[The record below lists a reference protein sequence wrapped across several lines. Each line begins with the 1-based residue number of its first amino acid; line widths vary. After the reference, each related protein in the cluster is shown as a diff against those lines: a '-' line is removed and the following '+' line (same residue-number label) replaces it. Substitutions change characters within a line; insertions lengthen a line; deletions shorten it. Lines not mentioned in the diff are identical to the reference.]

1 MAESARKLDENEKPN
16 LKIIEGGSVTPERTQ
31 LHEAENKGI
40 KFRPSNSLKDIK
52 KQESSGDKE
61 NTGWN
66 NNVTGKIPK
75 NNRSRGKS
83 FLKGLKKRGPVVGII
98 GAVLGG
104 GTILTVLTA
113 PSLLIINLKEVMVDK
128 FNYQLTS
135 MELRTNKILRSK
147 INGTTSGVCSGV
159 ISIRCKYST
168 LSENQIKKLTK
179 AGLEIEADGNT
190 VLNRTKVK
198 NIKFNGETIA
208 PNDFMNKYL
217 SDTNFRTAMK
227 KAYNPKFMGFADA
240 VWDKVAS
247 RVKISKKAI
256 KLEGEDDA
264 AKLKNIQDSTK
275 NGIPDKQIIDSEAKK
290 GYKTNGE
297 DITLTEDEL
306 SKANTDEL
314 LKTSKEVAESGKKTV
329 TGLMKGG
336 AKVVKIAARSIGVA
350 ATVQTACEVY
360 SASQAVS
367 NAAKAVRS
375 LQLQRF
381 AMVFLNNADQTK
393 AGTAD
398 PDTISYLGKILTT
411 PDPVTKKTATDSGGY
426 KNAAY
431 NETGTLS
438 TSSSQY
444 LAGGGLAGELSGITN
459 EVGSILGSKK
469 NADSTCGVVNSPAFT
484 LGSAV
489 VGVVAIIGTGGG
501 FTAVQ
506 VAQMAAGAG
515 FSVALIMLPA
525 MLQDIVAGVLVDE
538 GTIGEGAGDAIT
550 SGSGALMSSL
560 AAVGGNAPL
569 TPAQAVAYNELS
581 QDVAS
586 QYATEDQLTSSPFDI
601 TNSNTFLGKIVYGLT
616 PYLSKMSSLSG
627 TLSSIT
633 SLIAKTFSSIFIPNT
648 HATTAS
654 DYEICQ
660 DYDYRELGLATD
672 MFCNVV
678 YGIPEEDL
686 DIDPITVLDK
696 MKGEINTETGE
707 AISGTAYD
715 NFLNNCVNR
724 SVPLGYAGEDLNGDD
739 GTGCLYSDAN
749 KYFYLYTIDKR
760 ILDGMEAVETAI
772 NKSSSFYG
780 SGKFFHP
787 CPDCTTKT
795 SDYGWRILNGEPV
808 FHKGVDFS
816 GGTDNPI
823 YAAADGVVEWALTE
837 EDGDGSAGNWV
848 VIKHEGDL
856 YTTYM
861 HLRDKPM
868 VSTGQKVTA
877 GQQLGIMGNTG
888 DSYGAHLHFQLSTG
902 DFSSNTVDPLQYLDP
917 DVVGQ

>member
-329 TGLMKGG
+329 TNLMKGG
-336 AKVVKIAARSIGVA
+336 AKVV
-350 ATVQTACEVY
+350 
-360 SASQAVS
+360 
-367 NAAKAVRS
+367 
-375 LQLQRF
+375 
-381 AMVFLNNADQTK
+381 
-393 AGTAD
+393 
-398 PDTISYLGKILTT
+398 
-411 PDPVTKKTATDSGGY
+411 
-426 KNAAY
+426 
-431 NETGTLS
+431 
-438 TSSSQY
+438 
-444 LAGGGLAGELSGITN
+444 
-459 EVGSILGSKK
+459 
-469 NADSTCGVVNSPAFT
+469 
-484 LGSAV
+484 
-489 VGVVAIIGTGGG
+489 
-501 FTAVQ
+501 
-506 VAQMAAGAG
+506 
-515 FSVALIMLPA
+515 
-525 MLQDIVAGVLVDE
+525 
-538 GTIGEGAGDAIT
+538 
-550 SGSGALMSSL
+550 
-560 AAVGGNAPL
+560 
-569 TPAQAVAYNELS
+569 
-581 QDVAS
+581 
-586 QYATEDQLTSSPFDI
+586 
-601 TNSNTFLGKIVYGLT
+601 
-616 PYLSKMSSLSG
+616 
-627 TLSSIT
+627 
-633 SLIAKTFSSIFIPNT
+633 
-648 HATTAS
+648 
-654 DYEICQ
+654 
-660 DYDYRELGLATD
+660 
-672 MFCNVV
+672 
-678 YGIPEEDL
+678 
-686 DIDPITVLDK
+686 
-696 MKGEINTETGE
+696 
-707 AISGTAYD
+707 
-715 NFLNNCVNR
+715 
-724 SVPLGYAGEDLNGDD
+724 
-739 GTGCLYSDAN
+739 
-749 KYFYLYTIDKR
+749 
-760 ILDGMEAVETAI
+760 
-772 NKSSSFYG
+772 
-780 SGKFFHP
+780 
-787 CPDCTTKT
+787 
-795 SDYGWRILNGEPV
+795 
-808 FHKGVDFS
+808 
-816 GGTDNPI
+816 
-823 YAAADGVVEWALTE
+823 
-837 EDGDGSAGNWV
+837 
-848 VIKHEGDL
+848 
-856 YTTYM
+856 
-861 HLRDKPM
+861 
-868 VSTGQKVTA
+868 
-877 GQQLGIMGNTG
+877 
-888 DSYGAHLHFQLSTG
+888 
-902 DFSSNTVDPLQYLDP
+902 
-917 DVVGQ
+917 